1 MLLRFPFVLLV
12 LFAVQSMNAQ
22 HANVDSMIAAYRKNP
37 VDTERVKTLDK
48 ISLAYV
54 SAGEYDLGANW
65 CDTLFVEASK
75 QNDLLFM
82 MKARNRKGNAFLFQN
97 NYSAAIPCYFE
108 ALEYSELDS
117 NQIGIAGANL
127 NIGICYT
134 NLKDSELGLEYMQK
148 ALVIY
153 QQEKNN
159 NGIAS
164 TCNSIGN
171 AMVDIKRYDEALPYF
186 FEAVRVRK
194 EMKDERGLGTLYNNI
209 GIVYKNKKM
218 YDSSLTYYRQAYT
231 IKRSLGDSAG
241 LASTT
246 NNIGQIFLSTL
257 QYDSALVYA
266 TQAIII
272 AERFGKLDV
281 MKSGHEYLSQIYAA
295 REDYKAALFHKS
307 QSIIYKDSML
317 NEENT
322 RTSIAAKMNYEF
334 DKQKAISDAEYN
346 AELERRTLIQWFTIG
361 GLVLLLLVAL
371 FIYSRFRVIRSQKTI
386 IEAQKLEGD
395 KQQAII
401 QSKNKEIVDSIT
413 YARHLQE
420 AILPPRNMV
429 DALFPQNFVLYVPK
443 DIVAGDFYWMEKSG
457 ETVFVAAADCTGHG
471 VPGAMVSVVC
481 SNALNS
487 ALKEFRL
494 REPGIILDKVRELVL
509 QTFEKSA
516 SAVNDGMDIALCAIT
531 PLGSGNFNVQFAGAN
546 RPMVCKKT
554 VSDQLLEIPGTKQT
568 VGRNEKPIGFANEN
582 ITLSAGDTFYL
593 FTDGYAD
600 QFGGPKGKKLKYK
613 TLTQFLLHISS
624 NDMKSQEKELQDYF
638 QNWRG
643 NLEQVDDVLIVGIR
657 L

>member
-1 MLLRFPFVLLV
+1 MRLRYAFLLLILIIPHLLV
-12 LFAVQSMNAQ
+12 AQ
-22 HANVDSMIAAYRKNP
+22 RANVDSMIAAYRKNS

-54 SAGEYDLGANW
+54 SSGEYDLGANW
-65 CDTLFVEASK
+65 CDTLLVEATK
-75 QNDLLFM
+75 QNNLLYM
-82 MKARNRKGNAFLFQN
+82 MKASNRKGNAFLFQS

-134 NLKDSELGLEYMQK
+134 NLEDYKLGLEYMQK
-148 ALVIY
+148 ALLIY
-153 QQEKNN
+153 QLEDNN
-159 NGIAS
+159 NGIAIS
-164 TCNSIGN
+164 CNSIGN
-171 AMVDIKRYDEALPYF
+171 AMIDVHRYDEALNYF

-194 EMKDERGLGTLYNNI
+194 EMKDERGLSLLYNNI
-209 GIVYKNKKM
+209 GLVYKDQHL
-218 YDSSLTYYRQAYT
+218 YDSALINYRRSYT
-231 IKRSLGDSAG
+231 IKHSLRDSAG
-241 LASTT
+241 LTTTT
-246 NNIGQIFLSTL
+246 NNIGQVFLEMQL
-257 QYDSALVYA
+257 YDSSLVY
-266 TQAIII
+266 TSRAIILG
-272 AERFGKLDV
+272 ERFGKLEV
-281 MKSGHEYLSQIYAA
+281 LKSGHEYLSQIYAA
-295 REDYKAALFHKS
+295 RGDYKAALFHKS
-307 QSIIYKDSML
+307 QSIIYKDSVL

-322 RTSIAAKMNYEF
+322 RKSIAAKMNYDF
-334 DKQKAISDAEYN
+334 DKQKAISDAEYT
-346 AELERRTLIQWFTIG
+346 AELQRRTLIQWFTIG

-371 FIYSRFRVIRSQKTI
+371 FIYSRFRVIRKQKTI
-386 IEAQKLEGD
+386 IETQKLEGD

-429 DALFPQNFVLYVPK
+429 DALFPQNFVLYLPK

-457 ETVFVAAADCTGHG
+457 ETTFVAAADCTGHG

-531 PLGSGNFNVQFAGAN
+531 PLGSGNFTVQFAGAN
-546 RPMVCKKT
+546 RPFFCKKT
-554 VSDQLLEIPGTKQT
+554 ESDQLLEIPGTKQT
-568 VGRNEKPIGFANEN
+568 VGRNEKPIAFSNET
-582 ITLSAGDTFYL
+582 IPLSKGDTFYM

-600 QFGGPKGKKLKYK
+600 QFGGPQGKKLKSK
-613 TLTQFLLHISS
+613 TLTKFLLNISA
-624 NDMKSQEKELQDYF
+624 NDMKLQEKELHDFFQD
-638 QNWRG
+638 WRG
-643 NLEQVDDVLIVGIR
+643 SLEQVDDVLIVGIR